1 MKVAVIGGTGFIGRN
16 ITKKLV
22 EEGIS
27 TVLISRNPAKLYEK
41 MGGKIETREANIL
54 YPQQI
59 SDAVR
64 GCDVV
69 INCVGIIREKGENT
83 FEGTHIQG
91 VINILH
97 ALKENRINRFI
108 HISALGVGRGI
119 ETRYFRTKE
128 TGEKFIVESGLEW
141 TIFRPSI
148 VIGEDGGIFKKIKDL
163 SISPVIIL
171 PDMRGGRNQIIS
183 VEDLASAVFFSAA
196 KKIAVREVVELGGR
210 ELSMDELVLKILQKI
225 GRKRR
230 LIIRVPS
237 HLSISLIKIGE
248 KIFDG
253 IMPISSEEIIMA
265 NQKIT
270 CSSTEVKEKIG
281 ITLKDPFE
289 T

>member
-1 MKVAVIGGTGFIGRN
+1 MKVAVIGATGFIGRN

-22 EEGIS
+22 DEGLY
-27 TVLISRNPAKLYEK
+27 TVVISRNPSRLYEK

-59 SDAVR
+59 SDAIR
-64 GCDVV
+64 GCDVI

-83 FEGTHIQG
+83 FEGAHIQG

-97 ALKENRINRFI
+97 ALKENKITRFI

-128 TGEKFIVESGLEW
+128 IGEKFIVESGLEW

-148 VIGEDGGIFKKIKDL
+148 VIGEDGGIFKKVKNL
-163 SISPVIIL
+163 SIFPVFVI

-183 VEDLASAVFFSAA
+183 VEDISNAVFLAIVQ
-196 KKIAVREVVELGGR
+196 KKVVRDILEMGGP
-210 ELSMDELVLKILQKI
+210 ELSMDELIIKILKKL
-225 GRKRR
+225 GKKRVIFR
-230 LIIRVPS
+230 FSPQI
-237 HLSISLIKIGE
+237 SISLLKMGE
-248 KIFDG
+248 RIFNG
-253 IMPISSEEIIMA
+253 VIPISSEEIIMA

-270 CSSTEVKEKIG
+270 CPSTEVTEKLG

-289 T
+289 A